1 MEINVTKQRVAT
13 NEIIFEQSVEQAVDT
28 DFMLP
33 DYCADIVRVLK
44 CRMCPRILSKSV
56 SGDSLI
62 VDGVAAITLIYCDD
76 NKKICSF
83 EQEVPF
89 QKNISLKAEGEDC
102 NVTVTA
108 CTDYLNCRPITPR
121 KVDVHGVVALK
132 VSVSGCRKTDIITD
146 IDAKCMHL
154 KRGFCPATNPIST
167 TEKIV
172 VIEEELELALG
183 KGNILS
189 ILRNDV
195 SAVIDECKL
204 IGSKAVIKGDLVINA
219 LYCTTEGNAEVY
231 ENKIPFNQIMDVVT
245 EGEDCK
251 CSAKIDVMSSIL
263 KPRTNISGEC
273 KSFSFETKLCI
284 KTIVSCDNDLPLIYD
299 AFNTEKPITFDKKM
313 VAFKKLES
321 THSERFLCKKMLEFS
336 ENSFGSVI
344 DMWCEEKING
354 VKIKDGVLVSF
365 GTVLICILLRD
376 AEGEPQYYE
385 RAVDFEYKHNIEADM
400 QGLSAEVTAKTA
412 SKAYTIA
419 GDSKLEARI
428 ELLIVVE
435 YYRQRK
441 EDVITEV
448 AVLEDGEIPTKKAP
462 IVVYFADKGEEIW
475 EIAKR
480 YNSAPEDICSLN
492 KLEGEKIEN
501 PCTVIIP

>member
-1 MEINVTKQRVAT
+1 MEMNITRQGIKT
-13 NEIIFEQSVEQAVDT
+13 SETLFEQSIEQAVDT

-44 CRMCPRILSKSV
+44 CRLTPRISSKSV
-56 SGDSLI
+56 TGDSLI
-62 VDGVAAITLIYCDD
+62 VEGVAAITLIYCDE

-89 QKNISLKAEGEDC
+89 QKNITLNVEGDDC
-102 NVTVTA
+102 NVSVTT
-108 CTDYLNCRPITPR
+108 CSEYLNCRPITNR
-121 KVDVHGVVALK
+121 KIDVHGVLSLK
-132 VSVSGCRKTDIITD
+132 VVVTGCRKADIITD
-146 IDAKCMHL
+146 IDASCMHL

-189 ILRNDV
+189 VLRNDV

-204 IGSKAVIKGDLVINA
+204 IGSKAVITGDLLINA
-219 LYCTTEGNAEVY
+219 LYCTAEGNAEVY

-245 EGEDCK
+245 EGEDCR
-251 CSAKIDVMSSIL
+251 CSANIDIMSCVL

-284 KTIVSCDNDLPLIYD
+284 KTLVSCDNDLPLIYD
-299 AFNTEKPITFDKKM
+299 AFSTEKTITFDKKM
-313 VAFKKLES
+313 VVFKKLES
-321 THSERFLCKKMLEFS
+321 THSERFLCKKVLEFS

-344 DMWCEEKING
+344 DMWCEQKING
-354 VKIKDGVLVSF
+354 VKIKDGILSAF

-385 RAVDFEYKHNIEADM
+385 RAVDFEYKHNIECDTK
-400 QGLSAEVTAKTA
+400 GLTAEVMAKTA
-412 SKAYTIA
+412 SKAYTIG
-419 GDSKLEARI
+419 GDSRLEARI
-428 ELLIVVE
+428 ELLVSVDF
-435 YYRQRK
+435 YREK
-441 EDVITEV
+441 NEEVITEV
-448 AVLEDGEIPTKKAP
+448 AVSEEGEMPSKKAP
-462 IVVYFADKGEEIW
+462 IVVYFADTGEEIW

-492 KLEGEKIEN
+492 KLEGEKIEK